1 MRYSVDFFVGVRS
14 VREVEQVVRDYYD
27 TEVWDIVEDVQPFDN
42 GVILTTKDLDGYDR
56 EELYEFLIDEFG
68 LNAVNEI

>member
-1 MRYSVDFFVGVRS
+1 MRYSVDFFIGLKS

-42 GVILTTKDLDGYDR
+42 GVILTTKDLDRYDR
-56 EELYEFLIDEFG
+56 DDLYAVLADAFGYKAVKEL
-68 LNAVNEI
+68 

>member
-1 MRYSVDFFVGVRS
+1 MKYSVDFFIGVKS

-42 GVILTTKDLDGYDR
+42 GVILTTKDLDYIDRDDLYAVLEQAFGYKAVT
-56 EELYEFLIDEFG
+56 EL
-68 LNAVNEI
+68 

>member
-1 MRYSVDFFVGVRS
+1 MRYSVDFFIGSKS

-42 GVILTTKDLDGYDR
+42 GVILTTKDLDRYDR
-56 EELYEFLIDEFG
+56 DDFNFVSHVLILFVG
-68 LNAVNEI
+68 